1 MDLHHI
7 EIFYYLVRLRSF
19 SKAAK
24 MLRLS
29 QPTVSGH
36 IKNLEAELGVQLIDR
51 IGKRV
56 VPTEAGD
63 VLYRAGQ
70 KFLALRDQTRQ
81 EIEGVLGNVTGSLRI
96 GATSIPGGY
105 VLPSIIKAFKQE
117 HPSTFIRLEI
127 ANSARVTDAVLAG
140 DLHIGVVGLRSTDPR
155 LEIHPFMKDELV
167 VAVPADHAWARKK
180 DVTVEE
186 LANEPLIVRE
196 KGPNSRHVMEER
208 LEEAGMSFAELNP
221 VVIAGN
227 SDAVRQAV
235 KAGLGIAILSHRAI
249 QNDIAVNHL
258 AAVRIK
264 GLPLVSNFVIVL
276 LKGKSRMPL
285 CRAFL
290 EKLFKEKIR

>member
-7 EIFYYLVRLRSF
+7 EIFYYLVKLRSF

-36 IKNLEAELGVQLIDR
+36 IKNLETELGVQLIDR

-96 GATSIPGGY
+96 GASSIPGGY
-105 VLPSIIKAFKQE
+105 VLPSVIKMFKQE
-117 HPSTFIRLEI
+117 HPSAFIRLEI
-127 ANSARVTDAVLAG
+127 GNSARVTESVLAG

-155 LEIHPFMKDELV
+155 LEIHPFMQDELV
-167 VAVPADHAWARKK
+167 VAVPADHAWVKRKT
-180 DVTVEE
+180 VTVEE
-186 LANEPLIVRE
+186 LADEPLIVRE
-196 KGPNSRHVMEER
+196 KGPGSRHVMEER

-235 KAGLGIAILSHRAI
+235 KAGLGIAVLSLRAI
-249 QNDIAVNHL
+249 QNDIATNHL

-264 GLPLVSNFVIVL
+264 ELPLVSNFFIVL
-276 LKGKSRMPL
+276 LKGKSRLPL

-290 EKLFKEKIR
+290 EKLFEHKVP